1 MRFSDFKNF
10 ISEETIDAN
19 TLASRNSHYYRNLV
33 NLIRNNT
40 AVQVTLPKTRTS
52 AKIAKTV
59 TFDPEAADI
68 LEKIWNP
75 KGAKDEKA
83 TPEQVDAI
91 KNTFLPATDGKEY
104 KVTQVE
110 KTKDIKQTVGEEGE
124 ETNSKWWNKGN
135 VAEGIMACAVVT
147 KFETEGA
154 VIDGEAVFHTAQKL
168 TSTILETTAYG
179 KTVQLTITLSGN
191 DFKALQMASQ
201 QPQEFLKYDKSR
213 EIYKLFADCAT
224 YVNES
229 SNVKSAIAKIQAAQ
243 EGDIIA
249 VTADGATA
257 EAQHSTKADL
267 WISVNG
273 KKERLL
279 SIKTATV
286 KHIGAVS
293 GYEFNHISNFF
304 ESVVGFGLP
313 EELRN
318 KFKAPPVG
326 LPKGHKKSD
335 PLPDG
340 YKKMSQAE
348 RSAAIAIARAYNYKN
363 GTKKAYQYV
372 FKQINEKLKGDSTAG
387 EYDFVTTVTNGV
399 VHHATLGEDVRLV
412 IISPSAKEAYKE
424 LEFGPA
430 LYQALEN
437 YDLIPVLNLDGANY
451 KLLVYGFPKTE
462 KAKRI
467 NNDKSL
473 FVQLRSYVQDSAAR
487 NVVEIGGLLKNLT
500 EVSKTENTS
509 STELG
514 EPVIQPPTKT
524 TVPKPAVTAT
534 APVVKASTPV
544 APVPAVDAQP
554 VAPITPT
561 QVPVDDEEKV
571 AEELGNK
578 DLERIRHLSGIVSQM
593 SKNF

>member
-1 MRFSDFKNF
+1 MRFHDFKHF

-75 KGAKDEKA
+75 KGSKDEKA

-110 KTKDIKQTVGEEGE
+110 KTKDIKQTVGAEGE

-154 VIDGEAVFHTAQKL
+154 VIDGEAVFHTAQRL
-168 TSTILETTAYG
+168 TSTLLETTAYG
-179 KTVQLTITLSGN
+179 KTVQLKITLSGN
-191 DFKALQMASQ
+191 DFKALLMASQ

-213 EIYKLFADCAT
+213 EIYKLFVDCAT

-229 SNVKSAIAKIQAAQ
+229 SNVKTALAKIQAAQ
-243 EGDIIA
+243 AGDIIA

-313 EELRN
+313 EEMR
-318 KFKAPPVG
+318 KTFKAPPVG

-335 PLPDG
+335 PLPTG

-348 RSAAIAIARAYNYKN
+348 RSAAIATARAYNYEH

-372 FKQINEKLKGDSTAG
+372 FKQINAKLKGDDSAG

-437 YDLIPVLNLDGANY
+437 YDLIPVLNLEGANY

-462 KAKRI
+462 KAKRV

-514 EPVIQPPTKT
+514 EPVIQPPTNT
-524 TVPKPAVTAT
+524 TTPKPVAP
-534 APVVKASTPV
+534 APVVKATAPV
-544 APVPAVDAQP
+544 APAPAVNAQP
-554 VAPITPT
+554 VVPT
-561 QVPVDDEEKV
+561 TNQIQDPLANDKEV
-571 AEELGNK
+571 AEELGDK
-578 DLERIRHLSGIVSQM
+578 DLERIRHLSGIVSHM